1 MDCPAKLYSLI
12 ILSVLKL
19 YSDRQHPLTSENICQ
34 KLLSDA
40 SIHYT
45 ITPKTV
51 RTQLMTLYD
60 FFLSG
65 RDYFM
70 RAYGGMLCC
79 LVRKN
84 DGSDL
89 VDLTAYEECEEAEA
103 SAAVSSIESPKKT
116 RYYYWEPVI
125 SREEWILFQNMILC
139 SQYLTVEQTRDLYN
153 LTEQMKNPENP
164 LRYSP
169 ERNRMYKQKDI
180 NIFQMLSLLQEQI
193 TKKQRIFMQYGE
205 YRDSTKLSPRGTMRL
220 VNPYAILSTN
230 GYLYLIATPAGKPDR
245 ITNFR
250 IDRIMSLSLPD
261 APDQVREDIPIPLR
275 KYFPN
280 ADKSF
285 LDAPLYRNEHPVM
298 YSGEIAHVKLLC
310 RPSILN
316 NVIDDFGLNLRIE
329 TKHAY
334 KPSDWLLIT
343 ANASLLGTKV
353 FCVHHC
359 SQCIVLSP
367 EKLKDAVVKEL
378 QEGIRLN
385 LEGAE

>member
-1 MDCPAKLYSLI
+1 MDCPAKLYSLL

-19 YSDRQHPLTSENICQ
+19 YSDRQHPLTSEGICQ
-34 KLLSDA
+34 KLRSA
-40 SIHYT
+40 SHGCYT
-45 ITPKTV
+45 MTPKTV

-60 FFLSG
+60 FFLSEK
-65 RDYFM
+65 DYFM

-79 LVRKN
+79 LVRKRE
-84 DGSDL
+84 DFGLLDL
-89 VDLTAYEECEEAEA
+89 AAYEELEDSSSNPSAE
-103 SAAVSSIESPKKT
+103 PQKKT

-139 SQYLTVEQTRDLYN
+139 SQYLTVEQTRNLYN
-153 LTEQMKNPENP
+153 LTEQMKNSAHP

-180 NIFQMLSLLQEQI
+180 NIFQTLSQLQEQI

-205 YRDSTKLSPRGTMRL
+205 YRNSTKLSPRGATRL
-220 VNPYAILSTN
+220 INPYAILSTN
-230 GYLYLIATPAGKPDR
+230 GYLYLIATPAGKPER
-245 ITNFR
+245 IINFR
-250 IDRIMSLSLPD
+250 IDRIVSLTLPD
-261 APDQVREDIPIPLR
+261 GPDSVREEIPFPLR

-280 ADKSF
+280 ADTSF

-310 RPSILN
+310 HPSILN

-329 TKHAY
+329 TRHAY
-334 KPSDWLLIT
+334 TPSDWLLVT
-343 ANASLLGTKV
+343 MNASLLGTRV

-359 SQCIVLSP
+359 SRCMVLSP
-367 EKLKDAVVKEL
+367 DKLREAVVKEL

-385 LEGAE
+385 LEGTSL